1 MYRSEALTAGMFQC
15 NTLGMRLMIDDFTEG
30 TSNPARATDGE
41 MGLTATLKLGRELL
55 EDSYLLET

>member
-1 MYRSEALTAGMFQC
+1 
-15 NTLGMRLMIDDFTEG
+15 MRLMIDDFTEG